1 MSTPIEVPT
10 MKALVIGAGF
20 GGIAAALR
28 LRAKGYEVSLID
40 RCAGLGGRAQVFERG
55 GFRHDAG
62 PTVITAPFLFEEL
75 FALFGERFE
84 DHVHLVPLT
93 PWYRFHFSDNT
104 QFDYGGTLDETLA
117 EIARIEPGDCAGY
130 RSLLVQSEKIFNVGF
145 LQLSAVPFHR
155 FSAMLKQI
163 PALLR
168 LRSHDTVWQLV
179 CRHLKNP
186 KLRQAFSIQ
195 PLLVGGNPFDTT
207 SIYGLIHYLERA
219 HGVHFAM
226 GGTAAITAALSGLMT
241 RHGIDVRLNTT
252 VRRIDVDDGVASGVT
267 LVDGSSIAADVIV
280 SNADPAHLY
289 GSMIRPEDQAAS
301 ARLKLATAEFSMGL
315 FVLYFGTT
323 RQYPD
328 VAHHTIWLG
337 ERYREL
343 LADIFHDKV
352 LSKDF
357 SLYLHR
363 PTATD
368 PSFAPAGCDSF
379 YVLCPV
385 PNLKGAIDWA
395 IEGPRLQARIVA
407 ALDQTI
413 LPGLGGCIT
422 SDFCMTPEDFRS
434 DYLSAHGAGFSVA
447 PLFRQSAWFRFH
459 NRAEGIRNLYL
470 VGAGTHPGAGLPG
483 VLCSAKVL
491 DALVP
496 SAHAAAQLSAGRSA
510 TPALQSADL
519 VLSRKGKSFHWARRW
534 MSSSRA
540 ARATRLYGFCRYVD
554 DIADEGC
561 AGQDPRA
568 ALALIAQDIASGA
581 SQDPIIADAL
591 ALMRECRIQP
601 ALVLTFIDGIRSD
614 LDPVRMTDEAALLC
628 YCYQAAGTVGAMMC
642 RVLDCDDPAALRHAI
657 DLGMAMQLTNICRD
671 VAEDAAVG
679 RRYLPASMVGD
690 LAPQALVDP
699 APALQPGLQTCIGE
713 LLDTA
718 DRYYRSGEAG
728 LAHLPVGA
736 RCSILVAARVYRAI
750 GTQLRGCGNAYWL
763 GRTVVPQQTK
773 RRVTWRALLS
783 TPFMPRFWLP
793 TRHHDAALH
802 GALSAFLGAEPPL
815 ESRRA

>member
-1 MSTPIEVPT
+1 

-40 RCAGLGGRAQVFERG
+40 RCGGLGGRAQVFERG
-55 GFRHDAG
+55 GFKHDAG

-84 DHVHLVPLT
+84 DHVQLVPLT
-93 PWYRFHFSDNT
+93 PWYRFHFPDNT

-117 EIARIEPGDCAGY
+117 EIARIEPADCDGY
-130 RSLLVQSEKIFNVGF
+130 RRLLAQSEKIFNVGF

-155 FSAMLKQI
+155 FGAMLKQI

-168 LRSHDTVWQLV
+168 LRSYDTVWQLV

-226 GGTAAITAALSGLMT
+226 GGTGALTAALGALMA
-241 RHGIDVRLNTT
+241 RHGIDVQLNTT
-252 VRRIDVDDGVASGVT
+252 VRRIDVYEGVASGVT
-267 LVDGSSIAADVIV
+267 LVDGSSIAADLVV
-280 SNADPAHLY
+280 SNADPGHLY
-289 GSMIRPEDQAAS
+289 ATMIRPEDQAPS
-301 ARLKLATAEFSMGL
+301 ARLKLAAAEFSMGL

-343 LADIFHDKV
+343 LADIFDQKV
-352 LSKDF
+352 LSEDF

-368 PSFAPAGCDSF
+368 ASFAPPGCDSF

-395 IEGPRLQARIVA
+395 VQGPRLQARIVA
-407 ALDQTI
+407 ALEDTI
-413 LPGLGGCIT
+413 LPGLSESIT
-422 SDFCMTPEDFRS
+422 SDFYMTPENFRS
-434 DYLSAHGAGFSVA
+434 DYLSTHGAGFSVA

-483 VLCSAKVL
+483 VLCSAKVM

-496 SAHAAAQLSAGRSA
+496 SAESFAQSAVSTTP

-534 MSSSRA
+534 MAPGHA

-554 DIADEGC
+554 DLADEDC

-568 ALALIAQDIASGA
+568 ALALVTQDVASGT
-581 SQDPIIADAL
+581 SQNPIVADAI
-591 ALMRECRIQP
+591 ALMRECSIQP
-601 ALVLTFIDGIRSD
+601 ALILTFIDGITSD
-614 LDPVRMTDEAALLC
+614 LDGVRIADEGALLR
-628 YCYQAAGTVGAMMC
+628 YCYQAAGTVGEMMC
-642 RVLDCDDPAALRHAI
+642 RVLGCNDPAALLHAV
-657 DLGMAMQLTNICRD
+657 DLGIAMQLTNICRD
-671 VAEDAAVG
+671 VAADAAAG

-690 LAPQALVDP
+690 VAAQALVE
-699 APALQPGLQTCIGE
+699 PALDLQPRLCACIDD

-728 LAHLPVGA
+728 LAHLPIGA
-736 RCSILVAARVYRAI
+736 RCSILVAARTYRAI
-750 GTQLRGCGNAYWL
+750 GTRLREHNNAYWL
-763 GRTVVPQQTK
+763 GRTVVPQRTK
-773 RRVTWRALLS
+773 TLVTMRALVS
-783 TPFMPRFWLP
+783 TPLLPRFWVP
-793 TRHHDAALH
+793 ARQHDAALH
-802 GALSAFLGAEPPL
+802 SALSAFLCADA
-815 ESRRA
+815 SRNSRHV